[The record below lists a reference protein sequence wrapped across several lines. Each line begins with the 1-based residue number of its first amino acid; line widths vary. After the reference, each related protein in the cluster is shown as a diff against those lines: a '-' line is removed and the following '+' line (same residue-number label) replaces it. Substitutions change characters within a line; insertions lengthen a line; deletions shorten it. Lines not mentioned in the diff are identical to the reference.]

1 MERKLDKAD
10 GGTAPFTT
18 APVAASWGV
27 DPEFVDFPGLEKK
40 FGVKR
45 SLAYVLISEGAIR
58 SVVLRRRGTIKG
70 KRLVD
75 CASVRAFLAS
85 QPTDVDPQLA
95 ANCRKANRV
104 MREKEKTKQKGGDD
118 IAAKK
123 SAPMR
128 LIVRLSNSN
137 RR

>member
-1 MERKLDKAD
+1 VKRKLDKNPA
-10 GGTAPFTT
+10 GGTATFTT

-27 DPEFVDFPGLEKK
+27 DPEFVDLPGLETK
-40 FGVKR
+40 FGLKR

-75 CASVRAFLAS
+75 CASVRAFLAA

-95 ANCRKANRV
+95 ANCRKALQTR
-104 MREKEKTKQKGGDD
+104 REKEKAREVG
-118 IAAKK
+118 
-123 SAPMR
+123 R
-128 LIVRLSNSN
+128 
-137 RR
+137 